1 MEKASV
7 DATDPVTVRALIAR
21 NLRRLRLDATASHDD
36 VVRAA
41 RYYGLG
47 WTAQWVAAVERGQRA
62 PTGEQLVALP
72 MVLSEAFGH
81 RVGLAD
87 LLLGDDPVLLGG
99 APGTAPVPVSG
110 SYLREVLTA
119 GVYRRPFRTAGT
131 PFAAVEGDGALSR
144 AARKMRDISDA
155 GLGDVDIR
163 ALAVAEAGA
172 GDLEDKLARKLGVS
186 PIVVI
191 AAAASLWGRSLTGE
205 RTARLAVDAAFRE
218 DRPGPKPA
226 AVMRRLTAELST
238 RIEQAAARKAGAEPL
253 PGSEPPPGSGPL
265 PEAGE
270 GTPPLRGGVPAPAGQ
285 PHLPGPEVP
294 VVQAVPPAP
303 AVPVAPALTGEPA

>member
-1 MEKASV
+1 MEKAPV
-7 DATDPVTVRALIAR
+7 DAANPVTVRALIAR

-36 VVRAA
+36 VVRTA

-62 PTGEQLVALP
+62 PTAEQLVALP

-81 RVGLAD
+81 RVSLAD
-87 LLLGDDPVLLGG
+87 LLLGDDPVVLGG

-119 GVYRRPFRTAGT
+119 GVYRRPFRTPGT
-131 PFAAVEGDGALSR
+131 PFAALEGGDGALAR

-172 GDLEDKLARKLGVS
+172 GDVEDKLARKLGVAS
-186 PIVVI
+186 IVVI
-191 AAAASLWGRSLTGE
+191 AAAAALWGRSLTEE
-205 RTARLAVDAAFRE
+205 RAARLSVDAAFRE

-226 AVMRRLTAELST
+226 AVMRRLAAELST
-238 RIEQAAARKAGAEPL
+238 RIEQAAARKAGSEP
-253 PGSEPPPGSGPL
+253 PAVAGSEPPA
-265 PEAGE
+265 EAGE
-270 GTPPLRGGVPAPAGQ
+270 GTSPLRSGAPAPAGQ
-285 PHLPGPEVP
+285 PHTSGPGLPAAPTVQIVP
-294 VVQAVPPAP
+294 VV
-303 AVPVAPALTGEPA
+303 PALTAESA